1 MQKLFWLVVKLG
13 ISLAILGWLFHTANE
28 EKQFDRLFAVEK
40 QWSFLI
46 LGLTACLA
54 AHVVSYYRWHVMARA
69 IGFSLSAWEAI
80 KIGLIGTFFNFIA
93 FGPIGGDS
101 LRAFYAAR
109 QSREKIPEAISSVFA
124 DRFIGLLTM
133 FGVAIVAFNL
143 KDFSA
148 LEASEGEQVTALY
161 FVLRVVSVCFFL
173 GLAALVV
180 LFLSPRLQEFKIV
193 KRFETARFVGPL
205 ISKVL
210 EVIGLYQK
218 CPGTILVC
226 VGLSVLTNMLFV
238 VSVFFTAYGLVE
250 AYPGFAD
257 HFVLVPISLVANAV
271 PLPGG
276 LGGMEAALTFLYR
289 IFTDPAVGIEPQG
302 FVVALG
308 FRISILFVTVLGCL
322 FWVAYRKETS
332 LNASPASET

>member
-13 ISLAILGWLFHTANE
+13 ISLAILGWLFHTASE

-133 FGVAIVAFNL
+133 FGVIVAFNL

-210 EVIGLYQK
+210 EVIWLYQK

-271 PLPGG
+271 PLPSG